1 MESVGKL
8 PMQKNSN
15 KLYRYLYTDKLYKE
29 VECSYPVFKC
39 GLHTG
44 LPSKEDYGK
53 GGRVTASNYLQNT

>member
-15 KLYRYLYTDKLYKE
+15 KLCRYVKE
-29 VECSYPVFKC
+29 VECGYPVFKC

-44 LPSKEDYGK
+44 APFQGGLWKRRAGYSK
-53 GGRVTASNYLQNT
+53 